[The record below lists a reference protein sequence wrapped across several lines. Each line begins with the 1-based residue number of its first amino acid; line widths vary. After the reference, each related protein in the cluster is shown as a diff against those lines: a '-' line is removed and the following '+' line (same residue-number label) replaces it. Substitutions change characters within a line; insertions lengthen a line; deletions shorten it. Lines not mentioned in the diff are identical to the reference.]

1 MEPDAMIL
9 ATFGSFAVG
18 AMFTTY
24 WLEDRSPWFVLV
36 FAAACAASSAYGF
49 LAGTLPFG
57 VVEALWAAV
66 AVQRFRR
73 RRSLPHRQ

>member
-36 FAAACAASSAYGF
+36 FAAACVASSA
-49 LAGTLPFG
+49 
-57 VVEALWAAV
+57 
-66 AVQRFRR
+66 
-73 RRSLPHRQ
+73 

>member
-1 MEPDAMIL
+1 MNLTI
-9 ATFGSFAVG
+9 FGAGAVG

-36 FAAACAASSAYGF
+36 FAAACAASSTYGF

-57 VVEALWAAV
+57 VVEALWTAV
-66 AVQRFRR
+66 AVQRFRKR
-73 RRSLPHRQ
+73 RAQEAYP